1 MGDPNISKPP
11 LLGFQDCIF
20 RRCSSVCNFSFVLR
34 EWERIAENLD
44 IMSGGNSNAAWKR
57 PVSRICH
64 YNLEV
69 GENYYNPMT
78 AYIDNKLTAEAP
90 GALSFS
96 ERLHKKWIHGRT
108 EYQSKKIA
116 TCTSYTRGF

>member
-1 MGDPNISKPP
+1 MGVSISTPK
-11 LLGFQDCIF
+11 
-20 RRCSSVCNFSFVLR
+20 
-34 EWERIAENLD
+34 ERIAENLD

-57 PVSRICH
+57 PVSRIYH

-78 AYIDNKLTAEAP
+78 SYIDNKATIGEAP

-96 ERLHKKWIHGRT
+96 ERLAKKWIRGRT
-108 EYQSKKIA
+108 EYKSSSVA
-116 TCTSYTRGF
+116 TCTTSYTKGF

>member
-1 MGDPNISKPP
+1 MGVSISTPK
-11 LLGFQDCIF
+11 
-20 RRCSSVCNFSFVLR
+20 
-34 EWERIAENLD
+34 ERIEENLD

-57 PVSRICH
+57 PVSRIYH

-78 AYIDNKLTAEAP
+78 SYIDNKAIGEAP

-96 ERLHKKWIHGRT
+96 ERLAKKWIRGRT
-108 EYQSKKIA
+108 EYKSSSVA
-116 TCTSYTRGF
+116 TCTTSYTRGF